1 MKFLPN
7 LSTPL
12 YVALETDE
20 VELGQA
26 KEKAFYDTKAHVHGI
41 FPLYMVHVQYL
52 TKKIGIITLVK
63 TRLRLL
69 RW

>member
-26 KEKAFYDTKAHVHGI
+26 KEKVWCMHMCTKA
-41 FPLYMVHVQYL
+41 
-52 TKKIGIITLVK
+52 K
-63 TRLRLL
+63 
-69 RW
+69 